1 MPKWPLA
8 MMHGLRQNTICSS
21 TIYQQAQM
29 ECEFKYEKKEENTH
43 RFHSTVYDVR
53 RQQKK

>member
-1 MPKWPLA
+1 